1 MGMAASMGSILL
13 SSVTKGKRYSLPHGS
28 VMIHQVSNG
37 IGRSQCADIQIMAEE
52 TKKIQDVLYRILSEN
67 TGKTFEEIEKDAD
80 RDKWFTSNEAVEYG
94 LIDSII
100 TKTN

>member
-1 MGMAASMGSILL
+1 MGS
-13 SSVTKGKRYSLPHGS
+13 
-28 VMIHQVSNG
+28 
-37 IGRSQCADIQIMAEE
+37 DI
-52 TKKIQDVLYRILSEN
+52 LYRILPEN

-100 TKTN
+100 NKTK